1 MTKKCNKCGTVN
13 PDTIRFCP
21 RCGTPVD
28 ATQVQNRTL
37 VMTPTSIQGQT
48 RTPSPNAVHE
58 PTQSIAATRFNVPL
72 SQAIQQTAIR
82 QVEQAVRNQTLTM
95 GSPTGTRAK
104 DPNQLED
111 TQIVMDRSSSM
122 NEPYQGNTTKQQP
135 ANEAAIMLGYE
146 KVRIDPRDRIGIIDF
161 NMAARVLLE
170 LSPIAS
176 HKDRMIAILRS
187 IQSVGGT
194 DLNAALI
201 AADENFDWQR
211 HDVVRRIILLT
222 DGHGVDPLHTA
233 EDLKR
238 RKVVIDVTGIG
249 PDPSCVDEE
258 LLKKVA
264 STIQGE
270 THYRFIR
277 DSRTL
282 VNHYTQLAGKTVT
295 Y

>member
-1 MTKKCNKCGTVN
+1 
-13 PDTIRFCP
+13 
-21 RCGTPVD
+21 
-28 ATQVQNRTL
+28 
-37 VMTPTSIQGQT
+37 MTPTSIQGQT
-48 RTPSPNAVHE
+48 RTPSPNAFHE
-58 PTQSIAATRFNVPL
+58 PTKSIAATRGNTAL
-72 SQAIQQTAIR
+72 SPAIYQTAIR

-95 GSPTGTRAK
+95 GPLTRTRARN
-104 DPNQLED
+104 PNQLED
-111 TQIVMDRSSSM
+111 TQIVMDYSSSM
-122 NEPYQGNTTKQQP
+122 DEPYQEKITKQQA
-135 ANEAAIMLGYE
+135 ANEAAIKLVNE
-146 KVRIDPRDRIGIIDF
+146 KARIDLRDRIGIIAF
-161 NMAARVLLE
+161 NMEADVLLR
-170 LSPIAS
+170 LSPLSS
-176 HKDRMIAILRS
+176 HKDRMIAILQS
-187 IQSVGGT
+187 IRRGGGT
-194 DLNAALI
+194 DLDAALI

-211 HDVVRRIILLT
+211 QDVVRRIILLT

-282 VNHYTQLAGKTVT
+282 VNHYTQLAGKTIT